1 MSKVPYHRN
10 KPGLARAA
18 TARYYR
24 TPQGL
29 MQARDRARRKRARDG
44 GYVMPPHERDCPP
57 RPQDGRCQSC
67 RKPTGIDTLC
77 MDHDHQTGMFRGW
90 VCTECNKALGLLGDT
105 IAGLEM
111 ALSYLRGAYERV
123 RG

>member
-1 MSKVPYHRN
+1 
-10 KPGLARAA
+10 
-18 TARYYR
+18 
-24 TPQGL
+24 
-29 MQARDRARRKRARDG
+29 
-44 GYVMPPHERDCPP
+44 
-57 RPQDGRCQSC
+57 
-67 RKPTGIDTLC
+67 